1 MDIKTE
7 NHDQKQTRFPITSP
21 FVSGKIVNE
30 LIRLIPDPLMP
41 IVVICIGTDRST
53 GDSLGPLTGTLLKER
68 RPENLHVYGTL
79 EEPVHGKNLVDYLS
93 FIDVKHPDAF
103 IIAVDASLGR
113 ATSIGSIIIGEGPLM
128 PGAALNKS
136 LPPTGNIHIAGVVN
150 VGGLMEFLVLQNTR
164 LNIVLQMA
172 RKICESLKRT
182 DRQITRKKLEM
193 IPHSHSIPISTVTK
207 SPVNKHSEKV

>member
-1 MDIKTE
+1 MDIKNE
-7 NHDQKQTRFPITSP
+7 NNDQKQTRFSITSP

-53 GDSLGPLTGTLLKER
+53 GDSLGPMTGTLLKER
-68 RPENLHVYGTL
+68 RPENLHIYGTL
-79 EEPVHGKNLVDYLS
+79 DEPVHGKNLIDYLT
-93 FIDVKHPDAF
+93 FINAKHPDAF
-103 IIAVDASLGR
+103 IIAVDACLGR
-113 ATSIGSIIIGEGPLM
+113 ATSIGTVLIGEGPLM

-136 LPPTGNIHIAGVVN
+136 LPPTGDIHIAGVVN

-164 LNIVLQMA
+164 LNIVLKIA
-172 RKICESLKRT
+172 RKISESLKRT

-193 IPHSHSIPISTVTK
+193 VPHSHSIPFSTVSET
-207 SPVNKHSEKV
+207 PENKHSEKV